1 MYPRSELDARIK
13 RLKRWMGRKGVD
25 LTLVSSCSNMLYLS
39 GTAEAELFIVP
50 LDGEPF
56 LVAKYA
62 FGDEIAKEMSPFH
75 VEILKP
81 YYGLSKKEIISPKAF
96 DLIAEKFGKVK
107 RIAVDFRS
115 SEERVEKLRKRF
127 KRGKKG
133 AAVIDVED
141 QLRRMREVKSEYE
154 IELMKESASIAIKA
168 FESLDVKP
176 GMTEREI
183 ANLLEFK
190 MRELG
195 ADGPSFPSIVA
206 SGANS
211 FNAHHVNTER
221 RISENEI
228 LLMDFGARYRGYCS
242 DMTRT
247 FFIGK
252 PPEKFLVRYDAVLN
266 AQLRALDYIRDG
278 VPVER
283 PDIEARKVLK
293 EAGLLEYYVH
303 SLGHGIGI
311 DIHEFLRLLVGKGG
325 RLVKGMVV
333 TDEPGIYIKGWGGIR
348 VEDTVV
354 VGKDRGIP
362 LTEKLSKN
370 PDYLRR

>member
-96 DLIAEKFGKVK
+96 DLIAEKFGKAK

>member
-96 DLIAEKFGKVK
+96 DLIAEKFGKAK

-333 TDEPGIYIKGWGGIR
+333 TDEPGIYIRGWGGIR